1 MLETRSLAPAA
12 LALALGAA
20 VLHAGWNVLL
30 ARSRDVRAATTVALV
45 VGVVVFAP
53 FAAIGWRV
61 EAAAIPWIVASA
73 LLELVYY
80 FLLTAAYSRSDL
92 SLVYP
97 IARGAAPVLVLLGAT
112 VAGVT
117 LGAWQALGVVLVGG
131 GVLLVRGLRG
141 PADGKGVALALVI
154 AATIAGYT
162 LVDNE
167 GIEHASAVAYLE
179 LVLLPIAAGALAA
192 HAATGRLA
200 SVRAEIGWPAIAA
213 GVTSFVAYAL
223 ALAALS
229 LAPAAAV
236 AAVRETGILV
246 AVALGAVV
254 LRESVGPARILGAA
268 LVVAGVALVATT

>member
-73 LLELVYY
+73 LLEVVYY

-117 LGAWQALGVVLVGG
+117 LGAWQALGVVVVGG
-131 GVLLVRGLRG
+131 VEAFSWSAGCAGRRT
-141 PADGKGVALALVI
+141 GK
-154 AATIAGYT
+154 
-162 LVDNE
+162 
-167 GIEHASAVAYLE
+167 AS
-179 LVLLPIAAGALAA
+179 
-192 HAATGRLA
+192 
-200 SVRAEIGWPAIAA
+200 
-213 GVTSFVAYAL
+213 
-223 ALAALS
+223 LS
-229 LAPAAAV
+229 
-236 AAVRETGILV
+236 RW
-246 AVALGAVV
+246 
-254 LRESVGPARILGAA
+254 
-268 LVVAGVALVATT
+268 